1 MTSTS
6 HRYRPDIDGLRT
18 LAIIPVV
25 LYHAGFDFFS
35 GGFVG
40 VDIFFVIS
48 GFLITG
54 IIWRE
59 ITEDRFSLVAFY
71 ERRARRILPPLF
83 AVIAV
88 TLFVGWFLL
97 TADPFTSLANSA
109 FAGIVSLSNVFFWR
123 QSGYFSTAADLYP
136 LLHTW
141 SLGVEEQFYI
151 VVPFILL
158 AAVRFGRQVVIAVLL
173 LIVVSSLAVCIWAS
187 YRYPSANFYLLPTRA
202 WELGIG
208 GLLAITAPRVPRSIM
223 FRHGIGAVGASMI
236 LVTVFFF
243 DKDTIFPGISTLL
256 PCVGTALLIWIGS
269 DSNNVQK
276 FSKTGGAVNWLLATR
291 PMVAIGLI
299 SYSLYLWHW
308 PVFVYLRHLTGQI
321 ELSWHWGVIGSALS
335 LLLAIISWRFIEKPF
350 RNRAL
355 IGSRAIALYSV
366 TSAITLATVALTIS
380 FVLKGVPS
388 RVPETARQF
397 AAFSKDFDRSCM
409 NTLPSTEN
417 LSAPGCRIG
426 SESLEPSFILM
437 GDSHAAALRPA
448 ISVWAEETRRSG
460 YFQAFNSCPP
470 VGGAIFGVHKGKAY
484 ARCGQHASETLEF
497 ALSSTDIRTIIL
509 TAYWEAYLER
519 NDALMPTKTEGLSVH
534 PATDQSHN
542 ASQRIFLEA
551 MSDIISQAR
560 LIGKE
565 VIIVHDL
572 PEPPTDIPW
581 SSATA
586 TMIGRAAT
594 THFML
599 DNEQGF
605 YDQLDAV
612 AKRLGAR
619 TVRLSEL
626 LCDPETNI
634 CRALH
639 DEFSLFKDNNHL
651 SKTGATEV
659 VGPWLTKQLSKQ

>member
-25 LYHAGFDFFS
+25 LYHAGFDLFS

-97 TADPFTSLANSA
+97 TASPFASLANSA
-109 FAGIVSLSNVFFWR
+109 FAGIASLSNVYFWN

-151 VVPFILL
+151 IIPFVLL
-158 AAVRFGRQVVIAVLL
+158 GAARFGPRAMIAILL
-173 LIVVSSLAVCIWAS
+173 LIVVSSLIVCIWAS

-208 GLLAITAPRVPRSIM
+208 GLLAISAPHVPKSVM
-223 FRHGIGAVGASMI
+223 LRHGIGAVGAFMI
-236 LVTVFFF
+236 LAAVFFF
-243 DKDTIFPGISTLL
+243 DKNTIFPGISTLL
-256 PCVGTALLIWIGS
+256 PCAGTALLIWIGS
-269 DSNNVQK
+269 HSNNGQE

-291 PMVAIGLI
+291 PMVAIGLV

-321 ELSWHWGVIGSALS
+321 ELSWYWGVIGSALS

-350 RNRAL
+350 RNRTL

-366 TSAITLATVALTIS
+366 TSAVTLATVALTIS
-380 FVLKGVPS
+380 FVLNGVPS
-388 RVPETARQF
+388 RVPESARQF
-397 AAFSKDFDRSCM
+397 AAFSQDFDRSCM
-409 NTLPSTEN
+409 NKLPSADN

-426 SESLEPSFILM
+426 SESLKPSFIIM
-437 GDSHAAALRPA
+437 GDSHAAAIRPA
-448 ISVWAEETRRSG
+448 VSVWAKETERSG
-460 YFQAFNSCPP
+460 YFQSFNSCPP
-470 VGGAIFGVHKGKAY
+470 VGGAITGALKGNDYEKCGQY
-484 ARCGQHASETLEF
+484 ARQTLEF
-497 ALSSTDIRTIIL
+497 SLLSADIQTIIL
-509 TAYWEAYLER
+509 TAYWESYLER
-519 NDALMPTKTEGLSVH
+519 NDAVMPRDTEDKFSH
-534 PATDQSHN
+534 PVTRQSREE
-542 ASQRIFLEA
+542 SQGIFLEA
-551 MSDIISQAR
+551 LGDVIRRSR
-560 LIGKE
+560 LAGKE

-581 SSATA
+581 SSATQI
-586 TMIGRAAT
+586 MIGRAPM
-594 THFML
+594 THFFL
-599 DNEQGF
+599 DSHADF
-605 YDQLDAV
+605 YDQLDAIAERDGV
-612 AKRLGAR
+612 K
-619 TVRLSEL
+619 TVRLSNL
-626 LCDPETNI
+626 LCDPETNLCQAI
-634 CRALH
+634 Q
-639 DEFSLFKDNNHL
+639 DGFSIYRDNNHL
-651 SKTGATEV
+651 SITAASEV
-659 VGPWLTKQLSKQ
+659 VGPWLSKQLSNP